1 MKKFILKTLLF
12 VSITTAIFA
21 DFNLRLSY
29 GTMFNDKIND
39 YALQDGS
46 YDLAVEFLVDPVDNI
61 SIGFGAQ
68 YVWPAEFES
77 VPDGLGSNP
86 INTSLPIYGVML
98 FNIMPDSTIEP
109 YLVGR
114 LGYSFVTPNPYS
126 AINNVTGDLYYSIGL
141 GGIFNNFYI
150 EGSYDVNHG
159 SYKVGYSNQDY
170 NFSRFTIR
178 FGYSFEFTNTS
189 KESLYNDQ
197 IEVIK
202 ETPVIPYD
210 NLEVYDEEGNIK
222 RKQGDYKELKDFKII
237 D

>member
-1 MKKFILKTLLF
+1 MNKIILKTLLF
-12 VSITTAIFA
+12 VSITTAIIA

-29 GTMFNDKIND
+29 GSMFNDQINE
-39 YALQDGS
+39 YTLQDGS
-46 YDLAVEFLVDPVDNI
+46 YDLAVEFLVNPLDNI
-61 SIGFGAQ
+61 SIGFGSQ

-77 VPDGLGSNP
+77 IPDSLGSNP
-86 INTSLPIYGVML
+86 INTSLPMYGILL

-114 LGYSFVTPNPYS
+114 LGYSFITPNPYS
-126 AINNVTGDLYYSIGL
+126 TINNITGDLYYSVGI

-159 SYKVGYSNQDY
+159 SYRVGYKNNDY
-170 NFSRFTIR
+170 DFSRFTIR
-178 FGYSFEFTNTS
+178 FGYTFEFTNDA
-189 KESLYNDQ
+189 KDSLYNNQ

-202 ETPVIPYD
+202 ETPNIPYD
-210 NLEVYDEEGNIK
+210 NLETFDNDGNIEK
-222 RKQGDYKELKDFKII
+222 KQGTYKELRDFKII